1 MGDIRHC
8 FADITRA
15 QAVLGYTPRVTLVEG
30 LEEMV
35 EWLAGQIVND
45 HSAQASAELSKRGLV
60 VSTTSV

>member
-15 QAVLGYTPRVTLVEG
+15 QAVLGYTPRVTLAEG

-35 EWLAGQIVND
+35 EWLAGQIAND
-45 HSAQASAELSKRGLV
+45 HSAKASAELSKRGLV